1 MNPGRVEN
9 KQNQELNRRQ
19 MGIMEVDWS
28 GCPRV
33 ELIPGKVSGV
43 PLVKGSRVPADTV
56 WESGEMGESA
66 EEIAY
71 NYDLSAD
78 DVRFLL
84 GYAAKHASVPTR

>member
-1 MNPGRVEN
+1 
-9 KQNQELNRRQ
+9 
-19 MGIMEVDWS
+19 MGTMEVDWS
-28 GCPRV
+28 ECPRV
-33 ELIPGKVSGV
+33 EVIPGKVSGV

-56 WESGEMGESA
+56 WESAEMGESA

-84 GYAAKHASVPTR
+84 AYAAKYESVPIR